1 MSTKK
6 TKKFVSPAIT
16 ARIKEIVG
24 PDKKA
29 FAKKSGI
36 SYEVIRLWWNGDYL
50 PTVEFLLKLNKCN
63 IDINWLLT
71 GKDQQNNFMCGWPE
85 ETIRVCNEL
94 KEILDNGEK
103 DEVDQVLS
111 AIKQAQKIRDLKKP
125 VAGASLE
132 RHQNRITKKKAI

>member
-1 MSTKK
+1 LSTKK

-71 GKDQQNNFMCGWPE
+71 GKDQQNNFMFGWG
-85 ETIRVCNEL
+85 ETIRACNEL

-103 DEVDQVLS
+103 DEVDQVLF

-125 VAGASLE
+125 VAGASSE
-132 RHQNRITKKKAI
+132 RRRKSIK

>member
-1 MSTKK
+1 LSTKK

-71 GKDQQNNFMCGWPE
+71 GKDQQNNFMCGWPDE
-85 ETIRVCNEL
+85 VVRVCNEL
-94 KEILDNGEK
+94 KEILDYGEK
-103 DEVDQVLS
+103 DEKESVLS
-111 AIKQAQKIRDLKKP
+111 SIKQAKKIRELKKP
-125 VAGASLE
+125 GAGTSSE
-132 RHQNRITKKKAI
+132 RRRKSIK

>member
-6 TKKFVSPAIT
+6 TKKFVNPAIT

-24 PDKKA
+24 PDKKS

-71 GKDQQNNFMCGWPE
+71 GKEQQNNFMCGWDE
-85 ETIRVCNEL
+85 KAIKLCNEL
-94 KEILDNGEK
+94 KEILDNGGEEEK
-103 DEVDQVLS
+103 TAVLS
-111 AIKQAQKIRDLKKP
+111 AIGQAKKIKELKNSG
-125 VAGASLE
+125 AGRSSEL
-132 RHQNRITKKKAI
+132 RQRRIGKKRAM